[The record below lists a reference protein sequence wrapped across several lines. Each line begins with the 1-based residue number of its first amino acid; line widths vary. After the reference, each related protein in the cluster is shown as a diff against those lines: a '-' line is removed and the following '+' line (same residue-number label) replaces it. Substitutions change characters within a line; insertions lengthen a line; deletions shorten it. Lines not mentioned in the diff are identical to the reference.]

1 METASDA
8 MRQSLTRRVFTALFR
23 PRGNMNDLTARRTI
37 SMRRTSRGLLL
48 IVFFSPPLLLFAQ
61 PQSDV
66 NRRDHFGVTEL
77 MRAACDPVRIK
88 ALLESGVDVNLASD
102 TGWTALLGAAM
113 GGTLVDKTPPGCVDA
128 AQELIAAGANLNAK
142 ETLSGR
148 TPLIY
153 ATLWRRTQVAEVL
166 IKAGADLN
174 IALPESGETAL
185 ILAALSGQAELVQ
198 ALISARAIVN
208 QREKDGAT
216 ALTLAAW
223 NCHPEIVKAL
233 MQAGARPE
241 STAWRELRQPE
252 FEDFS
257 VSAVYK
263 GPHAPV
269 SLRSNPEGENYRT
282 RLREGAKKPPNF
294 AGHYVLVEWGCGTE
308 CTVYMMIDVKNGRVF
323 SGPQAMSGGIFRLNS
338 SLFMANADTNDSYA
352 SRFFHWNNG
361 RFNLIYQQG
370 CKTVDGQQEC
380 GCKDT
385 QRMLFPMPIRE
396 KSR

>member
-1 METASDA
+1 M
-8 MRQSLTRRVFTALFR
+8 
-23 PRGNMNDLTARRTI
+23 PRI
-37 SMRRTSRGLLL
+37 SRCLLL
-48 IVFFSPPLLLFAQ
+48 AIVFFNPPLLVFAQ
-61 PQSDV
+61 PQTDV
-66 NRRDHFGVTEL
+66 NGQDRFGVTEL
-77 MRAACDPVRIK
+77 VRAACDPTRIK
-88 ALLESGVDVNLASD
+88 ALIDAGANVNLASV

-113 GGTLVDKTPPGCVDA
+113 GGTHLDDTPPGCVQA
-128 AQELIAAGANLNAK
+128 AQELIAAGANLNAR
-142 ETLSGR
+142 ETNTGR

-153 ATLWRRTQVAEVL
+153 ATMWRRTQVAEVL

-174 IALPESGETAL
+174 IALPRSGETAL
-185 ILAALSGQAELVQ
+185 ILAALSGQWELVQ
-198 ALISARAIVN
+198 ALIMAGANLN

-223 NCHPEIVKAL
+223 NCHADIVKAL

-241 STAWRELRQPE
+241 PTAWRELRQPQ

-257 VSAVYK
+257 VSAVYN

-269 SLRSNPEGENYRT
+269 DLRNPEAQTYRT

-294 AGHYVLVEWGCGTE
+294 AGHYVLVDWGCGTE
-308 CTVYMMIDVKNGRVF
+308 CTVYMMVDVKNGRVF
-323 SGPQAMSGGIFRLNS
+323 DGPQALMGGTFRLNS
-338 SLFMANADTNDSYA
+338 SLFIATADTNDVFFA

-385 QRMLFPMPIRE
+385 QRVLFDTPIRE